1 MRRADSLEKTLML
14 EGTGGRRRRG
24 QERMRWLDGITDSM
38 AMSLSKLRELVM
50 DREVWCAVIHGV
62 AKSRIRL
69 SNWTGAT
76 RPPGNSKSV
85 FLNNWEFSKDL
96 SVVSTFHWDLSIFF
110 VWLNLFKF
118 NKTFYNPVQPIL
130 GIVSCA
136 LRRHEYVTV
145 WKNLGGMW
153 RKMKYSVNVS
163 QFKSIE
169 SVVQVYPA
177 WFSSYLS
184 VILRVR
190 YWNVHLSLWICL
202 CPLEVLS
209 VFAICIW
216 DLCY

>member
-1 MRRADSLEKTLML
+1 MCCDSW
-14 EGTGGRRRRG
+14 GRKESDTTE
-24 QERMRWLDGITDSM
+24 QL
-38 AMSLSKLRELVM
+38 
-50 DREVWCAVIHGV
+50 
-62 AKSRIRL
+62 
-69 SNWTGAT
+69 NWTEPLDPQGI
-76 RPPGNSKSV
+76 PKV
-85 FLNNWEFSKDL
+85 YFLIIGSFPKIFQL
-96 SVVSTFHWDLSIFF
+96 FVSTFHCGLSIFF

-145 WKNLGGMW
+145 WKNRGGTW
-153 RKMKYSVNVS
+153 RKMKYPVNVN

-169 SVVQVYPA
+169 SVVQVYPD

-202 CPLEVLS
+202 FLLEVLS